1 MIDPGATATGIYS
14 QQRLAA
20 GSVLAGRF
28 RIETVL
34 GIGGMGVV
42 YRARDLSLDVPVA
55 LKLLRPELATRAD
68 AFDRF
73 RQELLTARQVSSPH
87 VVRIHDLAQDG
98 AQWFITMDLIE
109 GEGLD
114 RRIDR
119 DGPLPPDEALTIARQ
134 LAEGLSAAHARGVIH
149 RDLKPA
155 NVLIDGDGRAFIT
168 DFGVARSLASGG
180 LTQTGSVVGTP
191 DYLSPEQARGEPV
204 DARSDLYAL
213 GLLLYEMLTGAMPFA
228 GGTVPEIL
236 AQRMLRTPPPVTEL
250 RPDTP
255 AWVARLVDRLLRPQP
270 AHRLQS
276 AAEVIRAIDRR
287 DVPHDWRPGR
297 RGWLLAAAVLA
308 ALVIGV
314 GSWQFIARRD
324 PPPHVA
330 SPAPL
335 HRLLVLPLDA
345 PTGVLDAPQRAA
357 LGSLVRDALAA
368 VPGLA
373 VVDTDRTHQAI
384 RQIDPTGAAALQP
397 DALQRIVGADR
408 VLKLALD
415 RHAGG
420 VRATA
425 ALDRGDGPQPPA
437 VTATGAD
444 ASKALGALLAQP
456 AFAALLGIGQ
466 APQPV
471 LPDADD
477 ALAAYGA
484 GVLARREDRPVEA
497 MQRFEQATAAEP
509 GFAPSW
515 LALAESSAAIGEQE
529 AAYQAIERGLE
540 AASKDAPS
548 RKRLQA
554 EQAMLAGDAAAAAAI
569 WRERL
574 QATPDDTFAE
584 LNHARALGAGGDF
597 PGAIAVL
604 GTLVERD
611 PNDPRAWYELGK
623 FSILHGQAQRAV
635 DDHLVR
641 ALVLYKRSGHRFGE
655 AETVNALGIGYNR
668 LGQVDDAEEQFR
680 KAIDLRRSLG
690 NRRGLATSLRN
701 LGTVLTL
708 GGRFDEAAQRLAEA
722 RALYDELGDQ
732 EGLAAVENELGLLA
746 EERGDYAAALES
758 FRAALKRW
766 QQLGHEPGIAK
777 ALNDIGFVQYQLGAY
792 DDAQAYL
799 VQSMSAYQ
807 ALGDRNGEI
816 RAQQNLGQLAVARGR
831 WGDAR
836 AQLQAS
842 LAAAQGAQLYEEAAV
857 SLRNLAELD
866 LWQGR
871 LDASVRNAERAST
884 LFEQRG
890 DVRGQVDAGLL
901 RSQAL
906 FAGGDAAGA
915 TATLRALDPLLAQAS
930 SEQRAI
936 AALMRARLADR
947 GGDPAG
953 RSRELRDAEQLA
965 LASGVR
971 QLQLQV
977 ALERA
982 PRLRDPALDGALSAL
997 GHFALRLRWTEAA
1010 MREAL
1015 DTDDAAAAATLYRNV
1030 LPRLRRV
1037 EYLHATELH
1046 ELGAR
1051 ALAATGDEAAAARAR
1066 TQAVAARSALQ
1077 PVRADTAT
1085 RQVVDAAPG
1094 P

>member
-1 MIDPGATATGIYS
+1 VTDPGATATGLYS
-14 QQRLAA
+14 QQRLSA

-119 DGPLPPDEALTIARQ
+119 DGPLPPDDALAIARQ

-155 NVLIDGDGRAFIT
+155 NVLIDREGRAFIT

-213 GLLLYEMLTGAMPFA
+213 GLILYEMLTGAMPFA

-236 AQRMLRTPPPVTEL
+236 AQRMLRTPPPVTQL
-250 RPDTP
+250 KPGTP
-255 AWVARLVDRLLRPQP
+255 AWIARLVDRLLRPQP

-276 AAEVIRAIDRR
+276 AADVIRAIDRR
-287 DVPHDWRPGR
+287 DVPRDWRPGR
-297 RGWLLAAAVLA
+297 RTLTLALA
-308 ALVIGV
+308 ALAALAIGAAA
-314 GSWQFIARRD
+314 WQFIARRD
-324 PPPHVA
+324 LPAEVA
-330 SPAPL
+330 NVAPL

-345 PTGVLDAPQRAA
+345 PPAVLDAPHRAA
-357 LGSLVRDALAA
+357 LGTVVRDALAA

-373 VVDTDRTHQAI
+373 VVDADRTHQAI
-384 RQIDPTGAAALQP
+384 RQVDPTGTTAADP
-397 DALQRIVGADR
+397 DALRRVVGADR
-408 VLKLALD
+408 VLQVALE
-415 RHAGG
+415 RRGG
-420 VRATA
+420 GFRATA
-425 ALDRGDGPQPPA
+425 TLDRGDEPAPPPVA
-437 VTATGAD
+437 AAGAD
-444 ASKALGALLAQP
+444 AATALRTLLAQP
-456 AFAALLGIGQ
+456 ALAALLGIRL

-471 LPDADD
+471 LPDAAD

-484 GVLARREDRPVEA
+484 GMLARREDRPVEA
-497 MQRFEQATAAEP
+497 LQRFEQATAAAP
-509 GFAPSW
+509 AFAPGW
-515 LALAESSAAIGEQE
+515 LALAESAAAIGEQE
-529 AAYQAIERGLE
+529 AAYQAVERGLE
-540 AASKDAPS
+540 AAADDTPLQT
-548 RKRLQA
+548 RLQA
-554 EQAMLAGDAAAAAAI
+554 EQAMLAGDASAAATI

-604 GTLVERD
+604 ERLVERD

-680 KAIDLRRSLG
+680 KAIELRRSLG

-708 GGRFDEAAQRLAEA
+708 GGRFDEAAQHLAEA
-722 RALYDELGDQ
+722 RALYEALGDQ

-746 EERGDYAAALES
+746 EERGDYVAALDA
-758 FRAALKRW
+758 FRTALKRW

-777 ALNDIGFVQYQLGAY
+777 ALNDIGFVQFQLGAY

-799 VQSMSAYQ
+799 VQSMNAYQ

-816 RAQQNLGQLAVARGR
+816 RAQQNLGQLATARGQ
-831 WGDAR
+831 WSDAR

-842 LAAAQGAQLYEEAAV
+842 LAAAERAQLYEEAAV

-866 LWQGR
+866 LLQGR
-871 LDASVRNAERAST
+871 LNFALRHAERAAT

-890 DVRGQVDAGLL
+890 DVRGQIDAGLL
-901 RSQAL
+901 RAQTL
-906 FAGGDAAGA
+906 FAGGDSDAA
-915 TATLRALDPLLAQAS
+915 TDALASLEPLLAQAS
-930 SEQRAI
+930 GEQRAI
-936 AALMRARLADR
+936 AALVRARLAER
-947 GGDPAG
+947 GGNAAV
-953 RSRELRDAEQLA
+953 RARELQQAEQLA
-965 LASGVR
+965 RASGVR

-982 PRLRDPALDGALSAL
+982 PRVRDPALDAALSAL
-997 GHFALRLRWTEAA
+997 GHFVLRLRWTEAA

-1015 DTDDAAAAATLYRNV
+1015 DAGDAAAAATLYRNM

-1037 EYLHATELH
+1037 DYLHAAELH

-1051 ALAATGDEAAAARAR
+1051 ALAATDDDAAAARAR
-1066 TQAVAARSALQ
+1066 AQAAAARRALQ
-1077 PVRADTAT
+1077 PLRAEPTRRAATTA
-1085 RQVVDAAPG
+1085 PEG
-1094 P
+1094 